1 MANPVLTDKRFR
13 AGAEELAPGWAAPTR
28 SDGAAPPEV
37 TRPTRLMTANGT
49 FAKAFLLW
57 ALLLV
62 GGAYGW
68 SQTKVPAVGEIA
80 IPGWSWI
87 ALLGALG
94 FAMLCVFVPRSAPI
108 TAPLYA
114 LAEGVFVGV
123 ISRIYDAQWNG
134 IVLQAVLATVAVFL
148 ACLVLYVSGAVKV
161 TNKFIFVVFAA
172 TAGIFLMYFATM
184 LLSVF
189 GVDMAFW
196 REPSA
201 LGIAISVGICI
212 VAALNLFV
220 DFEFIRRMVVA
231 RQPKQMEWYGAFGL
245 TVTLVWLYLEILRL
259 IGYLRD

>member
-1 MANPVLTDKRFR
+1 VANPVLTGKRFG
-13 AGAEELAPGWAAPTR
+13 ASAEELQPGWAAPSPTG
-28 SDGAAPPEV
+28 GAAPPEA
-37 TRPTRLMTANGT
+37 RPTVRLMSANGT

-57 ALLLV
+57 GLLLV

-68 SQTKVPAVGEIA
+68 TQTKVPAAGEITV
-80 IPGWSWI
+80 PGWTWI

-94 FAMLCVFVPRSAPI
+94 LAMLCAFVPRTAPV

-114 LAEGVFVGV
+114 LAEGVFIGV
-123 ISRIYDAQWNG
+123 ISRLYDAQWNG
-134 IVLQAVLATVAVFL
+134 IVLQAVLATVAVFF

-161 TNKFIFVVFAA
+161 SNKFIFVVFAA

-189 GVDMAFW
+189 GVEMAFW

-212 VAALNLFV
+212 VASLNLFV
-220 DFEFIRRMVVA
+220 DFEFIRRMAVA

-259 IGYLRD
+259 IGLLRD